1 MNAIPRWKYL
11 CFSFVT
17 LLIVSSVCF
26 PSGQSTSLSL
36 SVQRTLFVGGNGPG
50 NYTSINSAIENSS
63 EGDRIFV
70 YGGLYQENILIDKHL
85 ILQGADKNSTII
97 DGGGHG
103 DVIAVT
109 ANEVTIQGFTI
120 INGGRISSGI
130 SLKQNVAYVVIR
142 NNIIQS
148 NAWDGISLFDATH
161 NRISGNLIVLN
172 ADGIYL
178 SYSCTNNEIT
188 NNIISGNSFY
198 GIFIQSSNENN
209 IIYSNDFLENG
220 QHVHDASVN
229 VWDDGWHGNF
239 WDDYED
245 RYPYARKLLLKGI
258 WSAPYEIQGG
268 SNIDPY
274 PVISPNIHTQDTE
287 NNRGDDHVRN
297 DRWLSFSLLHFI
309 RCHRLILMALL
320 FPSP

>member
-1 MNAIPRWKYL
+1 MNAIPCWKYI

-17 LLIVSSVCF
+17 VLMVSSAWF
-26 PSGQSTSLSL
+26 PQGYSNPLAL
-36 SVQRTLFVGGNGPG
+36 SVQRTLFVGGDGPG
-50 NYTSINSAIENSS
+50 NFTSITSAIENAS

-70 YGGLYQENILIDKHL
+70 YEGLYQENILIDKPL
-85 ILQGADKNSTII
+85 TLQGRDKNRTII

-103 DVIAVT
+103 DVVAVT

-120 INGGRISSGI
+120 MNGGRISSGI

-142 NNIIQS
+142 SNIIQS
-148 NAWDGISLFDATH
+148 NAWDGISLFDATN
-161 NRISGNLIVLN
+161 NRIDGNLIVVN

-178 SYSCTNNEIT
+178 SYSCTDNEIT
-188 NNIISGNSFY
+188 NNIISGNSYY
-198 GIFIQSSNENN
+198 GIFIQSSNDDN

-220 QHVHDASVN
+220 QHVHDASMN

-239 WDDYED
+239 WDDYEE
-245 RYPYARKLLLKGI
+245 RYPYARKLLLKGV

-268 SNIDPY
+268 PNIDPY

-287 NNRGDDHVRN
+287 NTMEDGHVSN
-297 DRWLSFSLLHFI
+297 NRWLPSPLFHFIQCHRSLL
-309 RCHRLILMALL
+309 LTLL
-320 FPSP
+320 